1 MIQRMHKLKN
11 NSGFTLV
18 ELIVVL
24 VILAIIAAFTIPAML
39 GYIDKTRE
47 ADAINNA
54 QYYVTAARTCI
65 TKKTADN
72 TWDTLSDTEKVAAI
86 NDEAT
91 NTADLSTGEVLS
103 ATYDENSTQV
113 STLLYADT
121 PTDLLVLYENDTY
134 TIVESAAFD
143 MPDSLA
149 LTTNVQGNVEGG
161 ELEILEELGLEDQSF
176 TINGTTYYIRADAQG
191 TSDSRQALI
200 YASTESSYDWSTHRY
215 STDSGF
221 QAAYYYSDSQNQW
234 YAVTDSS
241 GNLSSTSVYSTSTYT
256 AIENA
261 INTDSAYTD
270 SHNNTYTF
278 VEANPS

>member
-1 MIQRMHKLKN
+1 MLQRMHKLKN
-11 NSGFTLV
+11 TSGFTLV

-72 TWDTLSDTEKVAAI
+72 TWDTLSDTEKVVAI
-86 NDEAT
+86 NEEAST
-91 NTADLSTGEVLS
+91 TAGLSTGEVLS
-103 ATYDENSTQV
+103 ASYDENNKQV

-134 TIVESAAFD
+134 TIVENTAFA

-149 LTTNVQGNVEGG
+149 LTTNVYGNTNGG
-161 ELEILEELGLEDQSF
+161 ELEILEELGLEDVSF
-176 TINGTTYYIRADAQG
+176 TINGTTYYVRADAQG
-191 TSDSRQALI
+191 SWGDRTAVVYANTEDTSSHI
-200 YASTESSYDWSTHRY
+200 YSS
-215 STDSGF
+215 DSGF
-221 QAAYYYSDSQNQW
+221 QATYYYSDSQDQW

-241 GNLSSTSVYSTSTYT
+241 GNLSSTSVYGNSTYD
-256 AIENA
+256 AIETA

>member
-11 NSGFTLV
+11 TSGFTLV

-91 NTADLSTGEVLS
+91 NTADLSTGEVIS
-103 ATYDENSTQV
+103 ATYDETNAQV
-113 STLLYADT
+113 ATLLYADT
-121 PTDLLVLYENDTY
+121 PTDLNVLYENDTY
-134 TIVESAAFD
+134 TIVESAAFE
-143 MPDSLA
+143 MPDSLS
-149 LTTNVQGNVEGG
+149 LTTNVNGNADGG

-176 TINGTTYYIRADAQG
+176 TVNGTTYYIRADSQG
-191 TSDSRQALI
+191 SWGSRQAVI
-200 YASTESSYDWSTHRY
+200 YASTESSYDWSTHK
-215 STDSGF
+215 SSSGSGF
-221 QAAYYYSDSQNQW
+221 QASYYYSDDQDQW

-241 GNLSSTSVYSTSTYT
+241 DNLSSTSVYSTSTYT
-256 AIENA
+256 SIENA

-270 SHNNTYTF
+270 GHNTYTF
-278 VEANPS
+278 VAVDLN